1 MQQSTDT
8 LSCTPNKCSLGGH
21 SCRICCLQDLRTVA
35 EDLGELEELEELEEE
50 RALVTSVDALGIFL
64 GHTEQLQPW

>member
-8 LSCTPNKCSLGGH
+8 LSCTPSKCSLGGH
-21 SCRICCLQDLRTVA
+21 SYRICCLRDLRTVV
-35 EDLGELEELEELEEE
+35 EDLGELGELEEE
-50 RALVTSVDALGIFL
+50 RALVTSVDAFGIFL